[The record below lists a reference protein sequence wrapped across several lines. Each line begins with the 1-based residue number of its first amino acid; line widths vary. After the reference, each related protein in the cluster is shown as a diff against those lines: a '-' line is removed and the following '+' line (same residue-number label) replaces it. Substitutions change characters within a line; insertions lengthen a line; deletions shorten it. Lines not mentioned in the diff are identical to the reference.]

1 MEDRLNKMRYL
12 KLGEL
17 KPSEGVSSR
26 QASIIG
32 PGELKPFNRDRLN
45 SPQSNT
51 TYPNRHMH
59 AGVAREEQPYAP
71 GCARGGAIA
80 PDTSLD
86 RRGPLMSPPVRST
99 AAASAAAAAAAL
111 V

>member
-17 KPSEGVSSR
+17 RPNEGKSSR

-32 PGELKPFNRDRLN
+32 PGELKPCNRDRLN

-59 AGVAREEQPYAP
+59 ARVAREEQPYALRRA
-71 GCARGGAIA
+71 GGGAIA
-80 PDTSLD
+80 PDTDLD
-86 RRGPLMSPPVRST
+86 RRGPLASPPAWLA
-99 AAASAAAAAAAL
+99 AAASA
-111 V
+111 